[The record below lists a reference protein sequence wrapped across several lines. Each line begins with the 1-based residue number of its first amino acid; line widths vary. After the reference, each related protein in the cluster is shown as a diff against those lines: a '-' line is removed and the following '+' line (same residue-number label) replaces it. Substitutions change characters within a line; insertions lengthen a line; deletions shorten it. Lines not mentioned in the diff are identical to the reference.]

1 VGTVLPDS
9 LIALESSSMGEF
21 LMLKINRII
30 PSLLIVGALFVVPG
44 CASQQ
49 AENTTNA
56 VTDSTSNT
64 VGSVLDA
71 VGSVIMYPFYLVG
84 DLFS

>member
-1 VGTVLPDS
+1 MARTS
-9 LIALESSSMGEF
+9 IASESCLMGES
-21 LMLKINRII
+21 LMLKIKQMV
-30 PSLLIVGALFVVPG
+30 PSLLVVGALFIAPG

-49 AENTTNA
+49 AENTTSA

-64 VGSVLDA
+64 VGSVLGG
-71 VGSVIMYPFYLVG
+71 VGSVIMYPFHLVG